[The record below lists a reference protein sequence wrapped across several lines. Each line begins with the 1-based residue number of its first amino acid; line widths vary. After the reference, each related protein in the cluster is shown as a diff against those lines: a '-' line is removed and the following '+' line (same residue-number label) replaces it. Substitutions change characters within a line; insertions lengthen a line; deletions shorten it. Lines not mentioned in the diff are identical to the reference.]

1 MPGDP
6 VIALYA
12 CGAFALGVFAVMIGS
27 VVARHRAAGPMPF
40 AGARSTWSDLLWSLV
55 PITMIVGLAWP
66 AVHAIFR
73 R

>member
-6 VIALYA
+6 VVALYT
-12 CGAFALGVFAVMIGS
+12 CGALALGVFALMIGS
-27 VVARHRAAGPMPF
+27 LVALHRAARPAPF

-66 AVHAIFR
+66 AVHAIVLR
-73 R
+73 